1 MYICSYINSN
11 NYDITM
17 HNYIHSLCM
26 VRLHAVHACMQDF
39 EDSSVVLTKAQWAE
53 QELAQVSYHMH
64 ASVY

>member
-1 MYICSYINSN
+1 MHVYVLISTQIIMIIYYAY
-11 NYDITM
+11 NYYTFI
-17 HNYIHSLCM
+17 
-26 VRLHAVHACMQDF
+26 VHGAAACMQDF